1 MSETMFQ
8 VITDPKEICR
18 LNDQL
23 GKIIAKRFPYKQRR
37 ELTYPA
43 GHHTGRVF
51 FEEAHGS
58 HVRGWG
64 PKDTDPRKHVNHLLF
79 GDPGNTSWLELAV
92 QLNFPKETYNR
103 SVAGAF
109 VRDPNGE
116 IFVAHRGRLTKGHA
130 SLPKDLV
137 LSQFSTTIDVQD
149 GKHSNRVILIEGL
162 ERPEMLKKLFE
173 FADEARSV
181 ATRIAAGQVTR
192 ESEKRSKSVT
202 AAQKRS
208 KTRAEPMA
216 LLSAYVDEFS
226 GETKS
231 TQPVMSG
238 TRVVKHGA
246 IVSAL
251 WKALGGG
258 ENLRKSQAID
268 LAALRDGSVDLFE
281 VKTSASTQS
290 VYTAVGQLLIHG
302 EAIKSRLGL
311 RVRRYLVLPEL
322 PREDFIKAI
331 RLELGGEII
340 RYREKGS
347 SYVFTGLNEASG

>member
-8 VITDPKEICR
+8 VITDPKEIRR

-23 GKIIAKRFPYKQRR
+23 GKIIAKRFPYKQKR

-51 FEEAHGS
+51 FEDEHGS
-58 HVRGWG
+58 HVRGWS
-64 PKDTDPRKHVNHLLF
+64 PKDSDPKKHVNHLLF

-116 IFVAHRGRLTKGHA
+116 IFLAHRGKLTKGHA
-130 SLPKDLV
+130 GLPKDLV
-137 LSQFSTTIDVQD
+137 LSQFSTTINVQD
-149 GKHSNRVILIEGL
+149 GKQRNRVILIEGL
-162 ERPEMLKKLFE
+162 ERPQMLTKLFE

-181 ATRIAAGQVTR
+181 ATRIAAGQVQR
-192 ESEKRSKSVT
+192 GNRKSSETVIT
-202 AAQKRS
+202 GNQKQR
-208 KTRAEPMA
+208 KAKGEPMT

-251 WKALGGG
+251 YKALGGG
-258 ENLRKSQAID
+258 GNLRKSQAID
-268 LAALRDGSVDLFE
+268 LAALRNGSVDLFE

-290 VYTAVGQLLIHG
+290 IYTAVGQLLIHG
-302 EAIKSRLGL
+302 EAIKARLGL
-311 RVRRYLVLPEL
+311 KVRRYLVLPEL
-322 PREDFIKAI
+322 PREDFIKPI

-340 RYREKGS
+340 QYSEKGS
-347 SYVFTGLNEASG
+347 GYVFTGLN